1 MNEYIVII
9 FAPNTPFNNKYNA
22 ITVTNAGI
30 LAATTQLGSLVW
42 DGEKYQNYIPSRYYT
57 YYPSIS
63 NTVQFNYVSLLYNP
77 GEKSPISML
86 EKENGHLL
94 FCNSGSFSGY
104 GTVIEIDIFTNQM
117 NFYDETNNIID
128 QKIIRVLEKDARTSL
143 RKISELVNVSLGT
156 VSNRVKKMEK
166 RGVIRGYSVIL
177 NPDQIGWELNVV
189 IGLRIEK
196 GRLIEIQEKI
206 WVMWGH

>member
-1 MNEYIVII
+1 
-9 FAPNTPFNNKYNA
+9 
-22 ITVTNAGI
+22 
-30 LAATTQLGSLVW
+30 
-42 DGEKYQNYIPSRYYT
+42 
-57 YYPSIS
+57 
-63 NTVQFNYVSLLYNP
+63 
-77 GEKSPISML
+77 ML
-86 EKENGHLL
+86 
-94 FCNSGSFSGY
+94 
-104 GTVIEIDIFTNQM
+104 
-117 NFYDETNNIID
+117 DEID

-206 WVMWGH
+206 AKDSRVYGVYDVTGDFDSMIIARAKNRKDLDDLSKNVLSVDGVERSITHLVLNTVKEKTAT